1 MLIVRYFFAMV
12 LAFASPAQA
21 EVTVFAA
28 ASLRGVLEEVNDA
41 WGQSVTVSY
50 AGSAS
55 LARQISQGAPA
66 DVFLSANPDWVAWLR
81 NQNLVAEDATGEFIG
96 NGLVLIGQK
105 GATPVDI
112 KQLPE
117 ILGAD
122 RLAIGHARAV
132 PAGIYA
138 REALTSLGLWQ
149 DVEPRLLQ
157 TDNVRAG
164 LRLVALGEVP
174 FAITYATDAQSD
186 PKVTEVYAFPSQTHS
201 PIQYSYARITDSH
214 SAQEYLAFLTGSDAQ
229 AIFAKFGFLPL
240 TEVQE

>member
-1 MLIVRYFFAMV
+1 MLIVRYLFAMV

-81 NQNLVAEDATGEFIG
+81 NQILVADGATGQFIG
-96 NGLVLIGQK
+96 NSLVLIGQK

>member
-1 MLIVRYFFAMV
+1 MLIVRYLFAIL

-28 ASLRGVLEEVNDA
+28 ASLRGVLEEVSEA
-41 WGQSVTVSY
+41 WGQSVRVSY

-81 NQNLVAEDATGEFIG
+81 DQNLVAENATGQFIG
-96 NGLVLIGQK
+96 NSLVLIGQK
-105 GATPVDI
+105 GSAPVDI
-112 KQLPE
+112 NQLPE

-132 PAGIYA
+132 PVGIYA

-149 DVEPRLLQ
+149 DVAPQLLQ
-157 TDNVRAG
+157 TDNVRAA
-164 LRLVALGEVP
+164 LRFVALAEVP
-174 FAITYATDAQSD
+174 YAITYATDAQSD
-186 PKVTEVYAFPSQTHS
+186 SKVSEVYAFPSHSHS
-201 PIQYSYARITDSH
+201 PIQYSYASVSDTQ

-240 TEVQE
+240 SEVQE

>member
-1 MLIVRYFFAMV
+1 MLIVRYLFAIV

-28 ASLRGVLEEVNDA
+28 ASLRGVLEEVSDA

-81 NQNLVAEDATGEFIG
+81 DQDLVVDDVTGQFAG
-96 NGLVLIGQK
+96 NRLVLIGQK
-105 GATPVDI
+105 GSVSVDI
-112 KQLPE
+112 NQLPE
-117 ILGAD
+117 ILGAE

-149 DVEPRLLQ
+149 DVAPQLLQ
-157 TDNVRAG
+157 TENVRAG
-164 LRLVALGEVP
+164 LRLVVLGEVP

-186 PKVTEVYAFPSQTHS
+186 PKVTEVYAFPSHSHS
-201 PIQYSYARITDSH
+201 PIQYSYARVSDSQ

-229 AIFAKFGFLPL
+229 EIFAQFGFLPL

>member
-1 MLIVRYFFAMV
+1 MRYLFAMV

-28 ASLRGVLEEVNDA
+28 ASLRGVLEEVSDA

-81 NQNLVAEDATGEFIG
+81 DQNLVDDDATGQFVG
-96 NGLVLIGQK
+96 NSLVLIGQK
-105 GATPVDI
+105 GSASVDI
-112 KQLPE
+112 NQLPE
-117 ILGAD
+117 ILGAE

-149 DVEPRLLQ
+149 DVAPQLLQ

-186 PKVTEVYAFPSQTHS
+186 PKVTEIYAFPSQTHS
-201 PIQYSYARITDSH
+201 PIQYSYARITDSQ

-229 AIFAKFGFLPL
+229 EIFAQFGFLPL

>member
-1 MLIVRYFFAMV
+1 MLIVRYLFAIV

-66 DVFLSANPDWVAWLR
+66 DVFLSANPDWVAWLLD
-81 NQNLVAEDATGEFIG
+81 QNLVAKDATGQFIG
-96 NGLVLIGQK
+96 NSLVLIGPT
-105 GATPVDI
+105 GSAPVDI
-112 KQLPE
+112 NQLPE

-149 DVEPRLLQ
+149 DVEPQLLQ

-186 PKVTEVYAFPSQTHS
+186 LKVTEVYAFPSHSHS
-201 PIQYSYARITDSH
+201 PIQYSYARITDSQ
-214 SAQEYLAFLTGSDAQ
+214 SAQEYLAFLTGSEAQ
-229 AIFAKFGFLPL
+229 AIFAQFGFLPL
-240 TEVQE
+240 TGVQE

>member
-1 MLIVRYFFAMV
+1 MLIVRYLFAMV

-81 NQNLVAEDATGEFIG
+81 NQNLVAKDATGQFIG
-96 NGLVLIGQK
+96 NSLVLIGQK
-105 GATPVDI
+105 GSAPVDI
-112 KQLPE
+112 NQLPE